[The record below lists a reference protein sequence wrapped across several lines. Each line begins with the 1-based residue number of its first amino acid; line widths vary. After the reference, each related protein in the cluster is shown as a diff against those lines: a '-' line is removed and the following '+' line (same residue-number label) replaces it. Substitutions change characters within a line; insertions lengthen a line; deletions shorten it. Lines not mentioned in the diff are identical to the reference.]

1 MDAVIYAARSKD
13 EEPGKDSTGDQ
24 VAAIEKQLDD
34 RTVIGAPHI
43 DHASGFKRDRGPGLE
58 AAIAAA
64 VAAAPSELWVFHS
77 SRLAR
82 GSGEQEEARSLMEL
96 LVYLRR
102 HGVTVRSIEDDAFV
116 TNRMLW
122 GVAEELSH
130 KYSADLS
137 AHTRKGK
144 RSAREKGRWPGG
156 PIPDGF
162 RLSARD
168 PDTDTRNLVEDE
180 ERAPIIR
187 RAFELRREGL
197 SLGAIARRLNDEG
210 HRTRPQPARGI
221 HDGLPFTPT
230 RIRDMLANA
239 TYAGLVVDR
248 SGEEPVFV
256 QGTWDWIVDP
266 DIFKLVGLKIRMRK
280 AQPSKGGRPPTAF
293 ALGGLAACGKCGRP
307 MKGRKSAYVRKDGSK
322 QRFYL
327 CSDVAEK
334 TGTCDAPRFD
344 AAVVDD
350 AVVHYLGGRFIDF
363 DAWAKEQAD
372 AVDQERASIERELGR
387 RRKALAKLQRERD
400 AVRKA
405 YTEKITPAREHAL
418 EAVLQEVKTAQEG
431 VEETEAELVA
441 RPVEP
446 PADAMLDIYSALRRT
461 LEDDKA
467 PLNERLKRLFDRFV
481 MELVDDDGR
490 EMIAILPVL
499 RTDAIKTDDEQHLIE
514 VLDGETRVAH
524 HQRVLFA
531 PDDALASPVLL
542 LVPPPMKGVRVP
554 LIGTGSN
561 ACA

>member
-168 PDTDTRNLVEDE
+168 PDTDTRISWKTKSAHPSSVAPLSCGAKGCRWARS
-180 ERAPIIR
+180 RAVSTTRGTARVRSPPAASTTACRSRR
-187 RAFELRREGL
+187 RAYARCSLTHLRG
-197 SLGAIARRLNDEG
+197 
-210 HRTRPQPARGI
+210 P
-221 HDGLPFTPT
+221 
-230 RIRDMLANA
+230 
-239 TYAGLVVDR
+239 
-248 SGEEPVFV
+248 
-256 QGTWDWIVDP
+256 
-266 DIFKLVGLKIRMRK
+266 
-280 AQPSKGGRPPTAF
+280 GG
-293 ALGGLAACGKCGRP
+293 
-307 MKGRKSAYVRKDGSK
+307 
-322 QRFYL
+322 
-327 CSDVAEK
+327 
-334 TGTCDAPRFD
+334 
-344 AAVVDD
+344 
-350 AVVHYLGGRFIDF
+350 
-363 DAWAKEQAD
+363 
-372 AVDQERASIERELGR
+372 
-387 RRKALAKLQRERD
+387 
-400 AVRKA
+400 
-405 YTEKITPAREHAL
+405 
-418 EAVLQEVKTAQEG
+418 
-431 VEETEAELVA
+431 
-441 RPVEP
+441 
-446 PADAMLDIYSALRRT
+446 
-461 LEDDKA
+461 
-467 PLNERLKRLFDRFV
+467 
-481 MELVDDDGR
+481 
-490 EMIAILPVL
+490 
-499 RTDAIKTDDEQHLIE
+499 
-514 VLDGETRVAH
+514 
-524 HQRVLFA
+524 
-531 PDDALASPVLL
+531 
-542 LVPPPMKGVRVP
+542 
-554 LIGTGSN
+554 
-561 ACA
+561 